1 MPLKSKLFKARKGGK
16 RELLGIFIRGAAMGA
31 ADVVPGVS
39 GGTIAFITG
48 IYGRL
53 LDALK
58 SLTPMSLGILYKQ
71 GLAAFWTAIDGKF
84 LLTLLMGIL
93 CSVVTLAKIVSLS
106 LERYPILVWS
116 FFFGLVIA
124 SVIYLV
130 RQIPKWHFKEV
141 AALMAGTL
149 IAVVITLVRP
159 VELPSEWWMVLIAGS
174 IAICA
179 MILPGISGSFILLLM
194 GMYKVIISALEEL
207 DIVLLLSFAVGCL
220 CGLLAFS
227 HVLSALLKHY
237 ESVVFATLTGFLI
250 GSLNLLWPWKQVVET
265 TIDRHGDIIPLVQ
278 VNITP
283 SQYVELTA
291 QPAFFGMAVVC
302 FLIGLVLIL
311 LLEKIANSKN

>member
-1 MPLKSKLFKARKGGK
+1 MPFKPKLFKTSTGGK
-16 RELLGIFIRGAAMGA
+16 RELLGIFIKGAAMGA

-58 SLTPMSLGILYKQ
+58 SLTPLSLGILFKQ
-71 GLAAFWTAIDGKF
+71 GPAAFWKAIDGKF
-84 LLTLLMGIL
+84 LLTLFMGII
-93 CSVVTLAKIVSLS
+93 CSIVTLAKIVVIS

-130 RQIPKWHFKEV
+130 RQIPKWHFKEL
-141 AALMAGTL
+141 AAVIAGTF

-159 VELPSEWWMVLIAGS
+159 VELPSQWWMVFIAGS

-194 GMYKVIISALEEL
+194 GMYKVIINALEEL

-220 CGLLAFS
+220 FGLLAFS

-237 ESVVFATLTGFLI
+237 ESVMFSTLTGFLI
-250 GSLNLLWPWKQVVET
+250 GSLNLLWPWKQVIET
-265 TIDRHGDIIPLVQ
+265 TINRHGDIIPLVQ
-278 VNITP
+278 VNVTP
-283 SQYVELTA
+283 SQYVEITA
-291 QPAFFGMAVVC
+291 QSAFLGSAVVC
-302 FLIGLVLIL
+302 GLIGLVLIL

>member
-1 MPLKSKLFKARKGGK
+1 MPFKSKLFKARKGGK

-53 LDALK
+53 LDALN

-71 GLAAFWTAIDGKF
+71 GLAAFWKAIDGKF

-130 RQIPKWHFKEV
+130 RQIPKWHVKEMV
-141 AALMAGTL
+141 ALIAGTF

-265 TIDRHGDIIPLVQ
+265 TVDRHGDIIPLVQ

-283 SQYVELTA
+283 SHYVELTA
-291 QPAFFGMAVVC
+291 QPAFLGMAIVC
-302 FLIGLVLIL
+302 LLIGLVLIL
-311 LLEKIANSKN
+311 LLEKIANSKD